1 MLILTRKTDQ
11 GIVFSGNVTIRILS
25 VEGERVKI
33 GIDAPRSVQVLR
45 EELVAVPANGN
56 GSGNDHANGASAAND
71 TPNGT
76 ENGAS
81 GVTSNGTVDA
91 PRNGV
96 HESPATQRRAV
107 S

>member
-11 GIVFSGNVTIRILS
+11 GIVFAGDVIVRILS

-45 EELVAVPANGN
+45 EELVSEEERALMAARRDASNDGN
-56 GSGNDHANGASAAND
+56 THGDQGS
-71 TPNGT
+71 T
-76 ENGAS
+76 
-81 GVTSNGTVDA
+81 
-91 PRNGV
+91 
-96 HESPATQRRAV
+96 RRA

>member
-11 GIVFSGNVTIRILS
+11 GIVFAGDVIVRILS

-45 EELVAVPANGN
+45 EELVSEEERALMAARR
-56 GSGNDHANGASAAND
+56 DASN
-71 TPNGT
+71 N
-76 ENGAS
+76 
-81 GVTSNGTVDA
+81 SNGHGDQ
-91 PRNGV
+91 G
-96 HESPATQRRAV
+96 ATRRA

>member
-11 GIVFSGNVTIRILS
+11 GIVFAGDVIVRILS

-45 EELVAVPANGN
+45 EELVSEEERALMAARRDASNN
-56 GSGNDHANGASAAND
+56 SSGHGDQAS
-71 TPNGT
+71 T
-76 ENGAS
+76 
-81 GVTSNGTVDA
+81 
-91 PRNGV
+91 
-96 HESPATQRRAV
+96 RRA